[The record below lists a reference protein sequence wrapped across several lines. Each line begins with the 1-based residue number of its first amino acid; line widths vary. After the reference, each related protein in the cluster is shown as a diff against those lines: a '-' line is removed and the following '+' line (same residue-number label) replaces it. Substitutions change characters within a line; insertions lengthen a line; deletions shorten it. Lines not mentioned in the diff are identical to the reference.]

1 MRKSLVGRQAHS
13 QFFNLTI
20 PAPGEVVEGFSGRDE
35 NGGDEDM
42 GPPPKPTDEELAQA
56 EEVYQR
62 AVEMY
67 NNDEFLDAV
76 DLFSQ
81 SVEVM
86 SAYHYGDET
95 NNKKL
100 AKPYFYYGDCLLKA
114 AINRSNFLNDPEI
127 EKRIEEC
134 LAEDENNNNSNETNE
149 SGGSNNGEKENIEN
163 NESNELNKEDD
174 NLVFATEENDLDE
187 NEKVDNVKEDN
198 EKEDNEK
205 EDKENED
212 SDMSD
217 SDVELPFDVNE
228 ELEVA
233 WEVLEISRV
242 LHAKEDDP
250 DLESLSNVHFS
261 LANVALESNNIEGAT
276 KEFEECLNLRKKKFG
291 EDSRDV
297 AEVYYMMGVI
307 LMYSK
312 DHFEISKK
320 KSRNGSRNIEKVS

>member
-1 MRKSLVGRQAHS
+1 
-13 QFFNLTI
+13 
-20 PAPGEVVEGFSGRDE
+20 
-35 NGGDEDM
+35 
-42 GPPPKPTDEELAQA
+42 
-56 EEVYQR
+56 
-62 AVEMY
+62 
-67 NNDEFLDAV
+67 
-76 DLFSQ
+76 
-81 SVEVM
+81 
-86 SAYHYGDET
+86 
-95 NNKKL
+95 
-100 AKPYFYYGDCLLKA
+100 
-114 AINRSNFLNDPEI
+114 
-127 EKRIEEC
+127 
-134 LAEDENNNNSNETNE
+134 
-149 SGGSNNGEKENIEN
+149 
-163 NESNELNKEDD
+163 
-174 NLVFATEENDLDE
+174 
-187 NEKVDNVKEDN
+187 VKEDN

-320 KSRNGSRNIEKVS
+320 NLEMAQEILKKSLKKSEEEGKTEEVEELKDILEEISERINDLINPPEEEEEQPNTDESLNNNSIPQTTPEKEVNDLTSTIKRKGGKRKLSEIEKEDTKVVKKKRENNQNEEK